1 MLPQYKPKELFE
13 LSLIIDF
20 QRLEE
25 LKTRNY
31 LHRKIRKY
39 MEQYYIIFKP
49 YNVLSQ
55 FSKEGPED
63 VTLSDLNFT
72 FPKEV
77 YPVGRLDKD
86 SEGLLLL
93 SNDKTLNIKLLNP
106 KKEHT
111 RTYWVQVEG
120 EPTSDALLKLTK
132 GVDISINGK
141 THRTLPANVDV
152 LEEEETKQLPPR
164 NPPIRF
170 RANIPTTWLALTL
183 IEGKNR
189 QVRRMCAAIGY
200 PVLRLV
206 RWSMESATIEGM
218 RVGEVRIVD
227 KTLLHK
233 QLNIKPGPVEIPVE
247 KREFKEVKNKPFSPK
262 SKSGYPPSKRN
273 MAINTKLERRR

>member
-1 MLPQYKPKELFE
+1 
-13 LSLIIDF
+13 
-20 QRLEE
+20 
-25 LKTRNY
+25 
-31 LHRKIRKY
+31 

-120 EPTSDALLKLTK
+120 TPTSEALLRLTK

-152 LEEEETKQLPPR
+152 LEDEPNQLPAR

-170 RANIPTTWLALTL
+170 RANIPTTWLAITLT
-183 IEGKNR
+183 EGKNR
-189 QVRRMCAAIGY
+189 QVRRMCAAIGC

-206 RWSMESATIEGM
+206 RWSMESVTLEGM
-218 RVGEVRIVD
+218 RAGEVRIVD
-227 KTLLHK
+227 KTLIHK
-233 QLNIKPGPVEIPVE
+233 QLNIKPGPVEIPVV
-247 KREFKEVKNKPFSPK
+247 KRELKETKAKPFTPK

-273 MAINTKLERRR
+273 MAISTKLERRR